1 MRINMIERTKKKW
14 IQEKI
19 NNEIV
24 FAFDSSKY
32 LFLIVWWIIL
42 FYSII

>member
-1 MRINMIERTKKKW
+1 MRINMIERPKKKW
-14 IQEKI
+14 ILEKI
-19 NNEIV
+19 NNDIE

-32 LFLIVWWIIL
+32 LFLIVWLIIL